1 METYKVTAA
10 VDQLVEEG
18 TDGYK
23 DDYTFTVAKSKVEQP
38 GVYTS
43 FKQLV
48 TAMQGNL
55 SVSIHWLQI

>member
-1 METYKVTAA
+1 MTAA

-23 DDYTFTVAKSKVEQP
+23 DDYTFTVAKSKVEQA

-48 TAMQGNL
+48 TAMQNN
-55 SVSIHWLQI
+55 SVWSLYIGFRYDRR